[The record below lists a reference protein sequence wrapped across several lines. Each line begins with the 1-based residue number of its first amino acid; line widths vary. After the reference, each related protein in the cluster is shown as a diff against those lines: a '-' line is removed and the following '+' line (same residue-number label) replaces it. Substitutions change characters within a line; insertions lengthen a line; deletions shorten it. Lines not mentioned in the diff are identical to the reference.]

1 MNSPEG
7 NTPSGPRNEHPSQ
20 DRPDA
25 SSSHIREDVAMTG
38 RCGNVHLPSG
48 RTCVLPE
55 RHQGSCRFVGPEDTG
70 HPAGN

>member
-7 NTPSGPRNEHPSQ
+7 NPPSGPPNGNPSQ

-55 RHQGSCRFVGPEDTG
+55 RHQGSCRFVGPGDTG